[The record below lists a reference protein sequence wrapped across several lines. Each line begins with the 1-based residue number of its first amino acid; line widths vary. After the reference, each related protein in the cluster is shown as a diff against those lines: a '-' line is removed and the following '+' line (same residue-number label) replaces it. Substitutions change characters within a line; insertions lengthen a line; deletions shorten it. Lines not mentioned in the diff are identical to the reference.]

1 MNSTGGGLTHVSHIH
16 SEEMRVFR
24 GGLRHLPVHSELLQ
38 HNSKINLH
46 NFHDK
51 LSYERVF
58 RMFLFLRVSS
68 NTQDPPQTN
77 ILTFTTCTEECR
89 STSSRDSS
97 SKDGTV
103 RISEIGG
110 SQLSSAIH
118 VLP

>member
-51 LSYERVF
+51 LSYERVHH
-58 RMFLFLRVSS
+58 LL
-68 NTQDPPQTN
+68 
-77 ILTFTTCTEECR
+77 
-89 STSSRDSS
+89 
-97 SKDGTV
+97 
-103 RISEIGG
+103 
-110 SQLSSAIH
+110 
-118 VLP
+118 